1 MTLVCVSSNL
11 TPGSTEQRSGEVLV
25 SILKIEGVLAIGM
38 EFDTTPAPPFL
49 TPVTIGVARLSTSGN
64 NKGIYV

>member
-1 MTLVCVSSNL
+1 
-11 TPGSTEQRSGEVLV
+11 
-25 SILKIEGVLAIGM
+25 LKIEGVLAIGM